1 MRPLLCH
8 PSRQRMLTSP
18 GTRHTLST
26 RVDNRRVTGVT
37 REVDDMLKLA
47 RATGDDDPRAA
58 LAAARELRRGADPAA
73 AAVVRRARNRGLAWA
88 EIAEQ
93 LGVSRQAVHKKYG
106 RR

>member
-1 MRPLLCH
+1 MT
-8 PSRQRMLTSP
+8 M
-18 GTRHTLST
+18 
-26 RVDNRRVTGVT
+26 
-37 REVDDMLKLA
+37 EVDDMLKLA

-58 LAAARELRRGADPAA
+58 LAAARELRRAADRTE
-73 AAVVRRARNRGLAWA
+73 AAVVRRARNHGLAWA